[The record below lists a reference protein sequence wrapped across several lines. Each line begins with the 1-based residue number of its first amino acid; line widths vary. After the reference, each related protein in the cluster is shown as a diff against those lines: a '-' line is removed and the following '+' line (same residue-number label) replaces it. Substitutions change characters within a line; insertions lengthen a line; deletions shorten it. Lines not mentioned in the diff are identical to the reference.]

1 MEELAALEPVAEAK
15 GPPARPG
22 YRGVYHTGRQVFIG
36 SAATWR
42 PAGVPSVFGLTAA
55 HADVDEP
62 EYDIAALGGV
72 AAALAGV
79 SACGVSAGVIFF
91 PISFSTLVK
100 SGGRAALLPYLE
112 TLPQGSRARLA
123 ASIYDT
129 PRAPSFSAVSQARR
143 FLDPVVS
150 RLDLRITDP
159 AFQIDELPTGLA
171 SSVTLV
177 LPQGEE
183 KARLGA
189 VSRFLREGD
198 AYRRKKVWQGITD
211 VRTRRELN
219 HCLDNGAPFVTGAAV
234 CDLLEAPVGTT
245 HLSSLHLPMHEWS
258 VEIEDGPSSSAA

>member
-1 MEELAALEPVAEAK
+1 MEELAALEPVEAAK

-42 PAGVPSVFGLTAA
+42 PAGASSAFGVTTA
-55 HADVDEP
+55 HADVDDP
-62 EYDIAALGGV
+62 ENDIAALGGV
-72 AAALAGV
+72 AAALAG
-79 SACGVSAGVIFF
+79 ASAGVIFF
-91 PISFSTLVK
+91 PLSFSTLVK
-100 SGGRAALLPYLE
+100 SGGRAELLPHLE
-112 TLPQGSRARLA
+112 ALPLGSRGRLA

-129 PRAPSFSAVSQARR
+129 PRAPSFSALSQARR
-143 FLDPVVS
+143 FLEPYFS
-150 RLDLRITDP
+150 RLDLRVSDP
-159 AFQIDELPTGLA
+159 AFQIDELPADLA

-183 KARLGA
+183 KTRLSA

-198 AYRRKKVWQGITD
+198 AYRRKKVWQGVAD

-219 HCLDNGAPFVTGAAV
+219 HCVDLGAPFMTGAAV
-234 CDLLEAPVGTT
+234 SDLLETPVGTM

-258 VEIEDGPSSSAA
+258 PTPEPGSVETAA